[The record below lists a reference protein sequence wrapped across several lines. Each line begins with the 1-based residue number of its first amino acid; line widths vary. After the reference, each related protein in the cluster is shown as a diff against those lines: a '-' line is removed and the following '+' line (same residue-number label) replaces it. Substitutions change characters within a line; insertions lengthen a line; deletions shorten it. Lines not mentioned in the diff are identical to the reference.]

1 MRPRPQPSN
10 AMLNRPSSPD
20 GGHAHAWPPDPEIP
34 VFANGAHARWRPRR
48 WMFALAAVVLSCLLA
63 TGIWRSRAAPP
74 RAAPLTVAP
83 AGQALPPGRIFPVHP
98 REPEPAPLPAMPAA
112 PDPVPPQPE
121 PAPPV
126 PPSPIRAPYDYDQPA
141 PRRDGAALKSGPA
154 MMVATAARLG
164 QTEQAR
170 MADDGVSADAAT
182 LIGRNVSHAIH
193 SGDRDYRLLPGTFI
207 DCILQTQIVTN
218 VPGLTTCIVS
228 RDVYSASGKRVLVPR
243 GTTVVG
249 EYRADLAQGSQRIYV
264 TWNRLF
270 MPSGFTME
278 LASPAVDGTGAAGL
292 AGVVDDKFAQRFGG
306 ALLLSVLGD
315 AASYML
321 ARATD
326 ARHGVNVNLTAAGT
340 MNSLAASALSN
351 TINIPPTLYKNHGDQ
366 IGILVARPLDF
377 SILRRTNE

>member
-1 MRPRPQPSN
+1 
-10 AMLNRPSSPD
+10 MLNRPSSPD
-20 GGHAHAWPPDPEIP
+20 GGEAHAWPPDPEIP
-34 VFANGAHARWRPRR
+34 VFANAEHAHRRPLR
-48 WMFALAAVVLSCLLA
+48 WMFALVAVALSCLLA

-74 RAAPLTVAP
+74 HAATQTGAP
-83 AGQALPPGRIFPVHP
+83 AGQALPPGRMFTVHP
-98 REPEPAPLPAMPAA
+98 REPEPAPLPDMPAA
-112 PDPVPPQPE
+112 PNPILPQPR

-126 PPSPIRAPYDYDQPA
+126 PPPPIRAPYDYDEPA
-141 PRRDGAALKSGPA
+141 PRRDSAALKSGPA

-164 QTEQAR
+164 QTERAG
-170 MADDGVSADAAT
+170 MAEDGVSADAAT
-182 LIGRNVSHAIH
+182 LIGRSVSRATR
-193 SGDRDYRLLPGTFI
+193 SGGRDYRLLPGTFI
-207 DCILQTQIVTN
+207 DCILQTRIVTN

-264 TWNRLF
+264 AWSRLF
-270 MPSGFTME
+270 MPSGLTIE

-292 AGVVDDKFAQRFGG
+292 PGVVDDKFAQRFGG

-315 AASYML
+315 ATSYML

-340 MNSLAASALSN
+340 MNSLAASALNN

-377 SILRRTNE
+377 SILRGTNE

>member
-1 MRPRPQPSN
+1 
-10 AMLNRPSSPD
+10 MLNRPSSPD
-20 GGHAHAWPPDPEIP
+20 GGDAHAWPPDPEIP
-34 VFANGAHARWRPRR
+34 VFANAVHARRPPRR
-48 WMFALAAVVLSCLLA
+48 WMFALVAVALSCLLA
-63 TGIWRSRAAPP
+63 MGIWRSRAAPP
-74 RAAPLTVAP
+74 HAATQTVAP
-83 AGQALPPGRIFPVHP
+83 AGQALPPGRIFTVHP
-98 REPEPAPLPAMPAA
+98 RESEPAPISAMPAA
-112 PDPVPPQPE
+112 PDPFPPRPE
-121 PAPPV
+121 PAPPF
-126 PPSPIRAPYDYDQPA
+126 PPSPIRAPYDYDEPA

-182 LIGRNVSHAIH
+182 LIGRNVSHATR

-207 DCILQTQIVTN
+207 DCILQTRIVTN
-218 VPGLTTCIVS
+218 VPGLTTCMVS
-228 RDVYSASGKRVLVPR
+228 RDVYSASGRRVLVPR

-249 EYRADLAQGSQRIYV
+249 EYRTDLARGSQRIYV

-270 MPSGFTME
+270 MPSGVTIE

-315 AASYML
+315 ATSYML

-340 MNSLAASALSN
+340 MNSLAASALNN